1 MKRAIVIAN
10 ERAEHQQSFGG
21 AFAKGL
27 ERHGWSVS
35 VRTEPAKCD
44 LLVIWG
50 ARRSDRVRQQL
61 GDGGDICVL
70 ERGYVGDRFAWT
82 SVSFGGGLNGRGVFR
97 GPFTDGSRWETHFAQ
112 LMLPWRKP
120 SGGYALIMEQV
131 PGDTAVMNVDLPRFY
146 ADARVA
152 FEPKMPVRV
161 RPHPNVNPRHGEV
174 AMGAA
179 RASLAQDL
187 AGARVAVTW
196 NSNAAV
202 DAVLAGVPTIAMD
215 RGSMAWDVTGHQL
228 AIPPMPDRT
237 AWAHALAWKQWTRDE
252 LESGV
257 CWEHVG
263 ASEACDAG

>member
-27 ERHGWSVS
+27 QRHGWNVS
-35 VRTEPAKCD
+35 VRTEAEKCD

-50 ARRSDRVRQQL
+50 ARRSDRIRHQL
-61 GDGGDICVL
+61 GVGGEICVL
-70 ERGYVGDRFAWT
+70 ERGYVGDRFIWT

-97 GPFTDGSRWETHFAQ
+97 GALTDPSRWERHFAH
-112 LMLPWRKP
+112 LMQPWRTP
-120 SGGYALIMEQV
+120 SDGYALIMEQV
-131 PGDTAVMNVDLPRFY
+131 PGDTAVMRVDLPRFY
-146 ADARVA
+146 GEARAA
-152 FEPKMPVRV
+152 FEPKMPVRL
-161 RPHPNVNPRHGEV
+161 RPHPNVHPTHG
-174 AMGAA
+174 ARAIGAA

-187 AGARVAVTW
+187 AGARVAITW
-196 NSNAAV
+196 NSNSAV

-215 RGSMAWDVTGHQL
+215 RGSMAWGVTGHAL
-228 AIPPMPDRT
+228 AMPPMPDRS

-252 LESGV
+252 LESGA

>member
-1 MKRAIVIAN
+1 MKRAIVIAR

-44 LLVIWG
+44 LLVMWG
-50 ARRSDRVRQQL
+50 ARRADRMRQQL
-61 GDGGDICVL
+61 GAGGEICVL

-97 GPFTDGSRWETHFAQ
+97 GPLTDPSRWEKHFAH
-112 LMLPWRKP
+112 LMQPWR
-120 SGGYALIMEQV
+120 SAADGCALIMEQV

-146 ADARVA
+146 DDARAA
-152 FEPKMPVRV
+152 FAPKMPVRV
-161 RPHPNVNPRHGEV
+161 RLHPNVNPGHGAV
-174 AMGAA
+174 ALAGA
-179 RASLAQDL
+179 RASLMQDL

-196 NSNAAV
+196 NSNSGV

-215 RGSMAWDVTGHQL
+215 KGSMAWDVTGHAL
-228 AIPPMPDRT
+228 TMPPMPDRT
-237 AWAHALAWKQWTRDE
+237 AWAHALAWKQWTREE
-252 LESGV
+252 LESGY
-257 CWEHVG
+257 CWEMVG
-263 ASEACDAG
+263 Q